1 MTQTHTHYEILNLA
15 FPTSSSPSSTTLTKQ
30 QLKTA
35 YHKAL
40 LQHHPD
46 KTSSTSSPSTPTSI
60 PPSST
65 TTNPDR
71 KHTIDAITTA
81 YKTLSDPRQRAEYDT
96 RLRLERNNA
105 QTSGPGGGDAHF
117 HTGLEVV
124 DLEDLRYEETDTETV
139 WYRGCRCGDER
150 GFLVTEEDLEREVEG
165 GEVVVGCRGCSLY
178 LRVLFAVGE

>member
-1 MTQTHTHYEILNLA
+1 MTQTHTHYEILNIP
-15 FPTSSSPSSTTLTKQ
+15 FPTSSSSSSTTLTKQ

-46 KTSSTSSPSTPTSI
+46 KTSSTSSPSTPTSTTI
-60 PPSST
+60 NA
-65 TTNPDR
+65 TTNSDR

-96 RLRLERNNA
+96 RLRLERNTHST
-105 QTSGPGGGDAHF
+105 QTSGPDAHF
-117 HTGLEVV
+117 HTGLEVI
-124 DLEDLRYEETDTETV
+124 DLEDLHCEETDTETV

-165 GEVVVGCRGCSLY
+165 GEVVVGCR
-178 LRVLFAVGE
+178 

>member
-1 MTQTHTHYEILNLA
+1 MTQTHTHYEILNLP
-15 FPTSSSPSSTTLTKQ
+15 FPTSTSTTLTKQ

-35 YHKAL
+35 YHRAL

-46 KTSSTSSPSTPTSI
+46 KTSTSTTSSAPSTPT
-60 PPSST
+60 T
-65 TTNPDR
+65 TTKYTDTSSDNSK

-81 YKTLSDPRQRAEYDT
+81 YKTLSDPRQRAEYDA
-96 RLRLERNNA
+96 RLRLERRNNA
-105 QTSGPGGGDAHF
+105 QTSGPDAHF

-124 DLEDLRYEETDTETV
+124 DLEDLHYEETETETV

-178 LRVLFAVGE
+178 LRVLFAVGD

>member
-1 MTQTHTHYEILNLA
+1 MTQTHTHYEILNLP
-15 FPTSSSPSSTTLTKQ
+15 FPTSTSTSTTLTKQ

-35 YHKAL
+35 YHRAL

-46 KTSSTSSPSTPTSI
+46 KTSTSTTSSTPSTPTTR
-60 PPSST
+60 PT
-65 TTNPDR
+65 DTDLDR
-71 KHTIDAITTA
+71 TKKHTIDAITTA

-96 RLRLERNNA
+96 RLRLERRNNA
-105 QTSGPGGGDAHF
+105 QTSGPDAHF

-124 DLEDLRYEETDTETV
+124 DLEDLHYEETETETV

-178 LRVLFAVGE
+178 LRVLFAVGD